1 MLSLTSQGIKS
12 YMLKSFLFIPQGGKS
27 YEQIRS
33 ELNQENVGI
42 TLIQEEISK
51 YSFDNKYSL
60 DVLQGAVMP
69 EGVDPTR
76 KEVGVVHQLLWQKS
90 SYQSVS

>member
-1 MLSLTSQGIKS
+1 MLRLFSLDS
-12 YMLKSFLFIPQGGKS
+12 QGGKS

-76 KEVGVVHQLLWQKS
+76 KEVEAVHTLL
-90 SYQSVS
+90 